1 VPFRFDMSSMEA
13 KALWPA
19 LPDSV
24 PDFPDLSTQ
33 SLSKTPFQG
42 S

>member
-1 VPFRFDMSSMEA
+1 MNTMEA
-13 KALWPA
+13 KSLWPA

-33 SLSKTPFQG
+33 TLSQVTTRPR
-42 S
+42 